1 MFKKLEKRLN
11 TLRRYME
18 DIKIQIKL
26 LRVKTKKSEIKNTLD
41 KRLPWQFSEYRIQ
54 LLMQESWVLSLGWE
68 DPLEKEMATHSSIL
82 AWEIPWTEDP
92 GGLQSMAS
100 KESDMT

>member
-54 LLMQESWVLSLGWE
+54 LLMQESWVRSLGRE
-68 DPLEKEMATHSSIL
+68 DPLEKEMATHCSIL
-82 AWEIPWTEDP
+82 A
-92 GGLQSMAS
+92 
-100 KESDMT
+100 